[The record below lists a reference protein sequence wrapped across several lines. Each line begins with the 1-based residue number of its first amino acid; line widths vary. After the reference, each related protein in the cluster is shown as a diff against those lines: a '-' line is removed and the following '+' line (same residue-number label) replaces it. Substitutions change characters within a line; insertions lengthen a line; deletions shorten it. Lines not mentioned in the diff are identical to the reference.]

1 MKVAMKK
8 MANKM
13 THEGKESKMH
23 EKKEM
28 SKKGKKC

>member
-8 MANKM
+8 MAKKM
-13 THEGKESKMH
+13 HEGKESKMH